1 MFVFCLFLVS
11 FATKTVASGS
21 YFCGNGYSSRREF
34 KCLQGPDCVEKGNV
48 CDGSKDCGD
57 GSDEESCMSQE
68 PPKPVCI
75 LPPYPAHGTYEL
87 YHAIEVNNTEPG
99 QALQF
104 FALRVTCAR
113 GYGMTEDY
121 DNGYNGT
128 LNVFCVNN
136 VWSIPMPKCV
146 RFCRLDPDPSI
157 RYMCYGRVCKNYVAP
172 GRLVNPTCNRPIYY
186 STESLLYMK
195 CKSGTWDYVARCK
208 ADCGRLT
215 PRGTQLII
223 NGTSAKR
230 GELPWHVGIYRKP
243 NPYMQICGGSLVSTN
258 VVISAAHCFWSD
270 IRTVLPSADFAV
282 AIGKLYRSWDDER
295 DGDAQKSD
303 VKEIRIPALFH
314 GAAANFQEDI
324 ALLILTNPFTYKTY
338 VGPVCLN
345 FDIVFDTLQLQ
356 QGNFGKVA
364 GWGLTAANGVAS
376 QFLQVVE
383 MPFINEK
390 SCVND
395 LPQSFRPYI
404 TGDKFCAGYTNGT
417 ALCKGDSGG
426 GIVFSEREQGID
438 RYYLRGIVSTA
449 PNLEDQ
455 LCNDKTYTT
464 FTRIRRHEDFIK
476 NALVDANLVKS
487 CPPYMFQCDDDTC
500 EDQEADC
507 KENK

>member
-34 KCLQGPDCVEKGNV
+34 KCLQGSDCVEKENI

-57 GSDEESCMSQE
+57 GSDEGSCMSQE

-87 YHAIEVNNTEPG
+87 YHAPEVNNTEPG

-172 GRLVNPTCNRPIYY
+172 GRL
-186 STESLLYMK
+186 
-195 CKSGTWDYVARCK
+195 
-208 ADCGRLT
+208 
-215 PRGTQLII
+215 
-223 NGTSAKR
+223 
-230 GELPWHVGIYRKP
+230 
-243 NPYMQICGGSLVSTN
+243 
-258 VVISAAHCFWSD
+258 
-270 IRTVLPSADFAV
+270 
-282 AIGKLYRSWDDER
+282 
-295 DGDAQKSD
+295 